1 MYSNQLSF
9 EKSLLAVLEDQIG
22 VITRRINK
30 SGVNY
35 YAISRFDAV
44 KEILEE
50 DFSSLITAS
59 QVHAELETYVRQML
73 QINDALSALSKNYPE
88 LSSSTYRTDRI
99 IRRSELLLD
108 EIRTAAHN
116 TDPNKASY
124 PLGEAENA
132 VDRAEFEDIWNDIKN
147 S

>member
-1 MYSNQLSF
+1 MNSNQFSF

-22 VITRRINK
+22 VITRRIIK

-35 YAISRFDAV
+35 FAISRFDAV

-50 DFSSLITAS
+50 DFPGLITAS
-59 QVHAELETYVRQML
+59 QVHIGLEPYVKQML
-73 QINDALSALSKNYPE
+73 QINNSLNDLSKKYPE
-88 LSSSTYRTDRI
+88 LSSSTYRTYRI
-99 IRRSELLLD
+99 IRRSELLLN
-108 EIRTAAHN
+108 EIRSAAHN
-116 TDPNKASY
+116 TDPNKISY

-132 VDRAEFEDIWNDIKN
+132 VDRAEFGDIWNEIKK

>member
-1 MYSNQLSF
+1 MNSNQLSF

-22 VITRRINK
+22 VITRRIIK

-50 DFSSLITAS
+50 DFSGLITTS
-59 QVHAELETYVRQML
+59 QAHIELEPYVKQML
-73 QINDALSALSKNYPE
+73 QINDSLVDLSKKYPE
-88 LSSSTYRTDRI
+88 LSASTYRTDRI

-108 EIRTAAHN
+108 EIRSAAHN
-116 TDPNKASY
+116 TDPNKISY
-124 PLGEAENA
+124 PLGDAENA
-132 VDRAEFEDIWNDIKN
+132 VDRAEFEDIWNQIKK